1 MCNAFQALDMD
12 CKRCSKTMKNSS
24 SLKRHMYRC
33 MANGKTLK
41 SVDKKVT
48 CPTCNKTLA
57 RKYSLDRHIA
67 RFHAAVQESIV
78 KSEQL
83 EDLQEIPI
91 VKSEQ
96 LGDLQEIP
104 NIVKSDQ
111 RGDLQDFRDKDVQ
124 TSLRNECK
132 ERVFDFM
139 WRGVTCQSIP
149 YGILDV
155 YQIKKR
161 LFQNLHSFFQFKLE
175 EILNSREQLL
185 VGAMLD
191 SNSLEE
197 SRAKLKIGLR
207 IDCIL
212 FMRIDYYCILSI
224 KFEIQ
229 SFICLNKIKQAF

>member
-1 MCNAFQALDMD
+1 MV
-12 CKRCSKTMKNSS
+12 
-24 SLKRHMYRC
+24 
-33 MANGKTLK
+33 NGKTVK

-91 VKSEQ
+91 VKS
-96 LGDLQEIP
+96 
-104 NIVKSDQ
+104 DQ
-111 RGDLQDFRDKDVQ
+111 RGDLQDFRDKGVQ

-161 LFQNLHSFFQFKLE
+161 FFQNLHSFFQFKLE

-197 SRAKLKIGLR
+197 SRV
-207 IDCIL
+207 IL
-212 FMRIDYYCILSI
+212 NEHLDIFISILS
-224 KFEIQ
+224 KAQNWVE
-229 SFICLNKIKQAF
+229 N

>member
-1 MCNAFQALDMD
+1 
-12 CKRCSKTMKNSS
+12 
-24 SLKRHMYRC
+24 MYRC
-33 MANGKTLK
+33 MANGKTVK

-57 RKYSLDRHIA
+57 YKYSLDRHIA

-104 NIVKSDQ
+104 IVKSEQLGDLQEIPNIVKSDQ
-111 RGDLQDFRDKDVQ
+111 RGDLQDFRDKGVQ

-161 LFQNLHSFFQFKLE
+161 FFQNLHSFFQFKLE

-197 SRAKLKIGLR
+197 SRV
-207 IDCIL
+207 IL
-212 FMRIDYYCILSI
+212 NEHLDIFISILS
-224 KFEIQ
+224 KAQNWVE
-229 SFICLNKIKQAF
+229 N

>member
-33 MANGKTLK
+33 MANGKTVK

-124 TSLRNECK
+124 TSLLNECK

-139 WRGVTCQSIP
+139 WRGVTYQSIP

-197 SRAKLKIGLR
+197 SRV
-207 IDCIL
+207 IL
-212 FMRIDYYCILSI
+212 NGHLDIFISILS
-224 KFEIQ
+224 KAQNWVE
-229 SFICLNKIKQAF
+229 N

>member
-33 MANGKTLK
+33 VANGKTVK

-96 LGDLQEIP
+96 LGDLQ
-104 NIVKSDQ
+104 
-111 RGDLQDFRDKDVQ
+111 DFRDKGAQ

-132 ERVFDFM
+132 ERGFDFM
-139 WRGVTCQSIP
+139 WRRVTCQSIP

-161 LFQNLHSFFQFKLE
+161 FFQNLHSFFQFKLE

-197 SRAKLKIGLR
+197 SRV
-207 IDCIL
+207 IL
-212 FMRIDYYCILSI
+212 NGHLGIFISILS
-224 KFEIQ
+224 KAQNWVE
-229 SFICLNKIKQAF
+229 N

>member
-1 MCNAFQALDMD
+1 
-12 CKRCSKTMKNSS
+12 
-24 SLKRHMYRC
+24 MYRC
-33 MANGKTLK
+33 MANGKTVK

-83 EDLQEIPI
+83 EDLQEMPI

-111 RGDLQDFRDKDVQ
+111 RGDLQDFRDKGVQ

-132 ERVFDFM
+132 ERVLDFM

-197 SRAKLKIGLR
+197 SRV
-207 IDCIL
+207 IL
-212 FMRIDYYCILSI
+212 NGHLDIFISILS
-224 KFEIQ
+224 KAQNWVE
-229 SFICLNKIKQAF
+229 N

>member
-24 SLKRHMYRC
+24 SLKRHVYRC
-33 MANGKTLK
+33 MANGKTVK

-124 TSLRNECK
+124 TSLRNEYK

-197 SRAKLKIGLR
+197 SRV
-207 IDCIL
+207 IL
-212 FMRIDYYCILSI
+212 NEHLDIFISILS
-224 KFEIQ
+224 KAQNWVE
-229 SFICLNKIKQAF
+229 N

>member
-1 MCNAFQALDMD
+1 
-12 CKRCSKTMKNSS
+12 
-24 SLKRHMYRC
+24 MYRC
-33 MANGKTLK
+33 MANGKTVK

-83 EDLQEIPI
+83 
-91 VKSEQ
+91 
-96 LGDLQEIP
+96 GDLQEIP

-111 RGDLQDFRDKDVQ
+111 RGDLQDFRDKGVQ

-132 ERVFDFM
+132 ERVLDFM

-197 SRAKLKIGLR
+197 SRV
-207 IDCIL
+207 IL
-212 FMRIDYYCILSI
+212 NGHLDIFISILS
-224 KFEIQ
+224 KAQNWVE
-229 SFICLNKIKQAF
+229 N

>member
-1 MCNAFQALDMD
+1 MYNAFPALDMD

-33 MANGKTLK
+33 MANGKTVK

-197 SRAKLKIGLR
+197 SRV
-207 IDCIL
+207 IL
-212 FMRIDYYCILSI
+212 NGHLDIFISILS
-224 KFEIQ
+224 KAQNWVE
-229 SFICLNKIKQAF
+229 N

>member
-1 MCNAFQALDMD
+1 MYNAFQALDMD

-33 MANGKTLK
+33 MANGKTVK

-96 LGDLQEIP
+96 LGELQEIP

-139 WRGVTCQSIP
+139 WRGVTYQSIP

-185 VGAMLD
+185 VDAMLD

-197 SRAKLKIGLR
+197 SRV
-207 IDCIL
+207 IL
-212 FMRIDYYCILSI
+212 NGHLDIFISILS
-224 KFEIQ
+224 KAQNWVE
-229 SFICLNKIKQAF
+229 N

>member
-1 MCNAFQALDMD
+1 MYNAFQALDMD

-33 MANGKTLK
+33 MANGKTVK

-57 RKYSLDRHIA
+57 RKYNLDRHIA

-197 SRAKLKIGLR
+197 SRV
-207 IDCIL
+207 IL
-212 FMRIDYYCILSI
+212 NGHLDIFISILS
-224 KFEIQ
+224 KAQNWVE
-229 SFICLNKIKQAF
+229 N

>member
-33 MANGKTLK
+33 MVNGKTVK

-83 EDLQEIPI
+83 EDLQEIP
-91 VKSEQ
+91 
-96 LGDLQEIP
+96 
-104 NIVKSDQ
+104 IVKSDQ

-197 SRAKLKIGLR
+197 SRV
-207 IDCIL
+207 IL
-212 FMRIDYYCILSI
+212 NEHLDIFISILS
-224 KFEIQ
+224 KAQNWVE
-229 SFICLNKIKQAF
+229 N

>member
-1 MCNAFQALDMD
+1 
-12 CKRCSKTMKNSS
+12 
-24 SLKRHMYRC
+24 
-33 MANGKTLK
+33 MANGKTVK

-139 WRGVTCQSIP
+139 WRGVTYQSIP
-149 YGILDV
+149 YGMLDV

-185 VGAMLD
+185 VDAMLD

-197 SRAKLKIGLR
+197 SRV
-207 IDCIL
+207 IL
-212 FMRIDYYCILSI
+212 NGHLDIFISILS
-224 KFEIQ
+224 KAQNWVE
-229 SFICLNKIKQAF
+229 N

>member
-1 MCNAFQALDMD
+1 
-12 CKRCSKTMKNSS
+12 
-24 SLKRHMYRC
+24 MYRC
-33 MANGKTLK
+33 MANGKTVK

-104 NIVKSDQ
+104 IVKSEQLGDLQEIPNIVKSDQ

-139 WRGVTCQSIP
+139 WRGVTCQYIP

-161 LFQNLHSFFQFKLE
+161 FFQNLHSFFQFKLE

-197 SRAKLKIGLR
+197 SRV
-207 IDCIL
+207 IL
-212 FMRIDYYCILSI
+212 NEHLDIFISILS
-224 KFEIQ
+224 KAQNWVE
-229 SFICLNKIKQAF
+229 N

>member
-1 MCNAFQALDMD
+1 
-12 CKRCSKTMKNSS
+12 
-24 SLKRHMYRC
+24 
-33 MANGKTLK
+33 MANGKTVK

-83 EDLQEIPI
+83 EDLQ
-91 VKSEQ
+91 
-96 LGDLQEIP
+96 
-104 NIVKSDQ
+104 
-111 RGDLQDFRDKDVQ
+111 DFRDKGVQ

-191 SNSLEE
+191 SNPLEE
-197 SRAKLKIGLR
+197 SRV
-207 IDCIL
+207 IL
-212 FMRIDYYCILSI
+212 NGHLDIFISILS
-224 KFEIQ
+224 KAQNWVE
-229 SFICLNKIKQAF
+229 N

>member
-1 MCNAFQALDMD
+1 MYNAFQALDMD

-33 MANGKTLK
+33 MANGKTVK

-139 WRGVTCQSIP
+139 WRGVTYQSIP

-161 LFQNLHSFFQFKLE
+161 LFQNRHSFFQFKLE

-185 VGAMLD
+185 VDAMLD

-197 SRAKLKIGLR
+197 SRV
-207 IDCIL
+207 IL
-212 FMRIDYYCILSI
+212 NGHLDIFISILS
-224 KFEIQ
+224 KAQNWVE
-229 SFICLNKIKQAF
+229 N

>member
-1 MCNAFQALDMD
+1 
-12 CKRCSKTMKNSS
+12 
-24 SLKRHMYRC
+24 
-33 MANGKTLK
+33 MANGKTVK

-78 KSEQL
+78 QSEQL

-111 RGDLQDFRDKDVQ
+111 RGDLQDFRDKGVQ

-149 YGILDV
+149 YGILE
-155 YQIKKR
+155 R
-161 LFQNLHSFFQFKLE
+161 LFQNLHSFFQFKFK
-175 EILNSREQLL
+175 EILNSRDQLL

-191 SNSLEE
+191 SNPLEE
-197 SRAKLKIGLR
+197 SRV
-207 IDCIL
+207 IL
-212 FMRIDYYCILSI
+212 NGHLDIFISILS
-224 KFEIQ
+224 KAQNWVE
-229 SFICLNKIKQAF
+229 N

>member
-1 MCNAFQALDMD
+1 MYNAFQALDMD

-33 MANGKTLK
+33 MANGKTVK

-139 WRGVTCQSIP
+139 WRGVTYQSIP

-197 SRAKLKIGLR
+197 SRV
-207 IDCIL
+207 IL
-212 FMRIDYYCILSI
+212 NGHLDIFISILS
-224 KFEIQ
+224 KAQNWVE
-229 SFICLNKIKQAF
+229 N

>member
-1 MCNAFQALDMD
+1 MYNAFQALDMD

-33 MANGKTLK
+33 MANGKTVK

-57 RKYSLDRHIA
+57 YKYSLDRHIA
-67 RFHAAVQESIV
+67 RFHVAVQESIV

-83 EDLQEIPI
+83 EDLQEMPI

-96 LGDLQEIP
+96 LGDLQEIS

-111 RGDLQDFRDKDVQ
+111 RGDLQDFRDKGVQ

-132 ERVFDFM
+132 ERVLDFM

-161 LFQNLHSFFQFKLE
+161 FFQNLHSFFQFKLE

-197 SRAKLKIGLR
+197 SRV
-207 IDCIL
+207 IL
-212 FMRIDYYCILSI
+212 NGHLDIFISILS
-224 KFEIQ
+224 KAQNWVE
-229 SFICLNKIKQAF
+229 N

>member
-12 CKRCSKTMKNSS
+12 CKRCSKTMKSSS

-33 MANGKTLK
+33 MVNGKTVK

-67 RFHAAVQESIV
+67 RFHAAVQKSIL

-197 SRAKLKIGLR
+197 SRV
-207 IDCIL
+207 IL
-212 FMRIDYYCILSI
+212 NEHLDIFISILS
-224 KFEIQ
+224 KAQNWVE
-229 SFICLNKIKQAF
+229 N

>member
-1 MCNAFQALDMD
+1 MD

-33 MANGKTLK
+33 MANGKTVK

-96 LGDLQEIP
+96 LGD
-104 NIVKSDQ
+104 
-111 RGDLQDFRDKDVQ
+111 VQ

-139 WRGVTCQSIP
+139 WRGVTYQSIP

-197 SRAKLKIGLR
+197 SRV
-207 IDCIL
+207 IL
-212 FMRIDYYCILSI
+212 NGHLDIFISILS
-224 KFEIQ
+224 KAQNWVE
-229 SFICLNKIKQAF
+229 N

>member
-1 MCNAFQALDMD
+1 
-12 CKRCSKTMKNSS
+12 
-24 SLKRHMYRC
+24 
-33 MANGKTLK
+33 MANGKTVK

-83 EDLQEIPI
+83 EDLQEIP
-91 VKSEQ
+91 
-96 LGDLQEIP
+96 
-104 NIVKSDQ
+104 IVKSDQ

-161 LFQNLHSFFQFKLE
+161 FFQNLHSFFKFKLE

-185 VGAMLD
+185 VDAMLD

-197 SRAKLKIGLR
+197 SRV
-207 IDCIL
+207 IL
-212 FMRIDYYCILSI
+212 NGHLDIFISILS
-224 KFEIQ
+224 KAQNWVE
-229 SFICLNKIKQAF
+229 N

>member
-1 MCNAFQALDMD
+1 MV
-12 CKRCSKTMKNSS
+12 
-24 SLKRHMYRC
+24 
-33 MANGKTLK
+33 NGKTVK

-83 EDLQEIPI
+83 EDLQEIP
-91 VKSEQ
+91 
-96 LGDLQEIP
+96 
-104 NIVKSDQ
+104 IVKSDQ

-161 LFQNLHSFFQFKLE
+161 FFQNLHSFFQFKLE

-197 SRAKLKIGLR
+197 SRV
-207 IDCIL
+207 IL
-212 FMRIDYYCILSI
+212 NEHLDIFISILS
-224 KFEIQ
+224 KAQNWVE
-229 SFICLNKIKQAF
+229 N

>member
-1 MCNAFQALDMD
+1 MYNAFQALDMD

-33 MANGKTLK
+33 MANGKTVK

-104 NIVKSDQ
+104 NILKSDQ

-139 WRGVTCQSIP
+139 WRGVTYQSIP

-185 VGAMLD
+185 VDAMLD

-197 SRAKLKIGLR
+197 SRVNLNGHLDIF
-207 IDCIL
+207 IS
-212 FMRIDYYCILSI
+212 ILS
-224 KFEIQ
+224 KAQNWVE
-229 SFICLNKIKQAF
+229 N

>member
-1 MCNAFQALDMD
+1 MD

-33 MANGKTLK
+33 MANGKTVK

-96 LGDLQEIP
+96 LGDLQ
-104 NIVKSDQ
+104 
-111 RGDLQDFRDKDVQ
+111 DFRDKGAQ

-161 LFQNLHSFFQFKLE
+161 FFQNLHSFFQFKLE

-197 SRAKLKIGLR
+197 SRV
-207 IDCIL
+207 IL
-212 FMRIDYYCILSI
+212 NGHLGIFISILS
-224 KFEIQ
+224 KAQNWVE
-229 SFICLNKIKQAF
+229 N

>member
-33 MANGKTLK
+33 MANGKTVK

-96 LGDLQEIP
+96 LGDLQ
-104 NIVKSDQ
+104 
-111 RGDLQDFRDKDVQ
+111 DFRDKGSQ

-161 LFQNLHSFFQFKLE
+161 FFQNLHSFFQFKLE

-197 SRAKLKIGLR
+197 SRV
-207 IDCIL
+207 IL
-212 FMRIDYYCILSI
+212 NGHLGIFISILS
-224 KFEIQ
+224 KAQNWVE
-229 SFICLNKIKQAF
+229 N

>member
-1 MCNAFQALDMD
+1 MYNAFQALDMD

-33 MANGKTLK
+33 MANGKTVKL
-41 SVDKKVT
+41 VDKKVT

-57 RKYSLDRHIA
+57 YKYSLDRHIA
-67 RFHAAVQESIV
+67 RFHVAVQEPIV

-83 EDLQEIPI
+83 EDLQEMPI

-96 LGDLQEIP
+96 LGDLQEIS

-111 RGDLQDFRDKDVQ
+111 RGDLQDFRDKGVQ

-132 ERVFDFM
+132 ERVLDFM

-161 LFQNLHSFFQFKLE
+161 FFQNLHSFFQFKLE

-197 SRAKLKIGLR
+197 SRV
-207 IDCIL
+207 IL
-212 FMRIDYYCILSI
+212 NGHLDIFISILS
-224 KFEIQ
+224 KAQNWVE
-229 SFICLNKIKQAF
+229 N

>member
-33 MANGKTLK
+33 MVNGKTVK

-132 ERVFDFM
+132 KRVFDFM

-197 SRAKLKIGLR
+197 SRV
-207 IDCIL
+207 IL
-212 FMRIDYYCILSI
+212 NEHLDIFISILS
-224 KFEIQ
+224 KAQNWVE
-229 SFICLNKIKQAF
+229 N

>member
-1 MCNAFQALDMD
+1 
-12 CKRCSKTMKNSS
+12 
-24 SLKRHMYRC
+24 
-33 MANGKTLK
+33 MANGKTVK

-67 RFHAAVQESIV
+67 RFHAAVQES
-78 KSEQL
+78 
-83 EDLQEIPI
+83 I

-161 LFQNLHSFFQFKLE
+161 FFQNLHSFFQFKLE

-197 SRAKLKIGLR
+197 SRV
-207 IDCIL
+207 IL
-212 FMRIDYYCILSI
+212 NEHLDIFISILS
-224 KFEIQ
+224 KAQNWVE
-229 SFICLNKIKQAF
+229 N

>member
-1 MCNAFQALDMD
+1 MYNAFQALDMD

-33 MANGKTLK
+33 MANGKTVK
-41 SVDKKVT
+41 SMDKKVT

-67 RFHAAVQESIV
+67 RFHAAVQES
-78 KSEQL
+78 
-83 EDLQEIPI
+83 I

-161 LFQNLHSFFQFKLE
+161 FFQNLHSFFQFKLE

-197 SRAKLKIGLR
+197 SRV
-207 IDCIL
+207 IL
-212 FMRIDYYCILSI
+212 NGHLDIFISILS
-224 KFEIQ
+224 KAQNWVE
-229 SFICLNKIKQAF
+229 N

>member
-24 SLKRHMYRC
+24 SLKRHMHRC
-33 MANGKTLK
+33 MANGKTVK

-83 EDLQEIPI
+83 
-91 VKSEQ
+91 
-96 LGDLQEIP
+96 GDLQEIP

-111 RGDLQDFRDKDVQ
+111 RGDLQDFRDKGVQ

-161 LFQNLHSFFQFKLE
+161 FFQNLHSFFQFKLE

-197 SRAKLKIGLR
+197 SRV
-207 IDCIL
+207 IL
-212 FMRIDYYCILSI
+212 NGHLDIFISILS
-224 KFEIQ
+224 KAQNWVE
-229 SFICLNKIKQAF
+229 N

>member
-33 MANGKTLK
+33 MVNGKTVK

-96 LGDLQEIP
+96 LEDLQEIS

-197 SRAKLKIGLR
+197 SRV
-207 IDCIL
+207 IL
-212 FMRIDYYCILSI
+212 NEHLDIFISILS
-224 KFEIQ
+224 KAQNWVE
-229 SFICLNKIKQAF
+229 N

>member
-1 MCNAFQALDMD
+1 MYNAFQALDMD

-33 MANGKTLK
+33 MANGKTVK

-124 TSLRNECK
+124 TSLRNDCK

-139 WRGVTCQSIP
+139 WRGVTYQSIP

-197 SRAKLKIGLR
+197 SRV
-207 IDCIL
+207 IL
-212 FMRIDYYCILSI
+212 NGHLDIFISILS
-224 KFEIQ
+224 KAQNWVE
-229 SFICLNKIKQAF
+229 N

>member
-1 MCNAFQALDMD
+1 
-12 CKRCSKTMKNSS
+12 
-24 SLKRHMYRC
+24 
-33 MANGKTLK
+33 MANGKTVK

-124 TSLRNECK
+124 TSLRDECK

-139 WRGVTCQSIP
+139 WRGVACQSIP

-197 SRAKLKIGLR
+197 SRV
-207 IDCIL
+207 IL
-212 FMRIDYYCILSI
+212 NEHLDIFISILS
-224 KFEIQ
+224 KAQNWVE
-229 SFICLNKIKQAF
+229 N